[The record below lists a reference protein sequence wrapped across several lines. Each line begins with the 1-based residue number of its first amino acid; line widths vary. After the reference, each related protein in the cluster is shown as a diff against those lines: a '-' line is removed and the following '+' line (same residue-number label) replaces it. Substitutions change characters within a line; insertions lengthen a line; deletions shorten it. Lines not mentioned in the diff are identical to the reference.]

1 MIILDYLYIYF
12 FENGLVVS
20 VQPLY
25 RWGRRQKALKG
36 FPFKAFYLCL
46 VFKQSAKKAPSQNS
60 EGIFFTVPAL
70 SHA

>member
-25 RWGRRQKALKG
+25 RWGRFEKAQL
-36 FPFKAFYLCL
+36 FSWAFFIKIL
-46 VFKQSAKKAPSQNS
+46 
-60 EGIFFTVPAL
+60 
-70 SHA
+70 